1 MKKKYFLLF
10 SIPFIMSSF
19 IGCNPNKK
27 EKIQLIHSKAYG
39 AIKPIDI
46 YTITNG
52 YMSTDGEFSER
63 KRHSLN
69 INYKYC
75 VYEYYN
81 QKHSSIIDN
90 TALLEIDQNKLKI
103 SWGYSDFF
111 GTKVLTYYSEF
122 WGEKE
127 NVMFIAD
134 VTFKETYHIKLK
146 EKSDTYKIT
155 YYDINNETGLH
166 NIKSINNYKKTIEIL
181 KTDVTKIEY
190 F

>member
-10 SIPFIMSSF
+10 SIPFIMSSC
-19 IGCNPNKK
+19 IGCTPSNKG
-27 EKIQLIHSKAYG
+27 KIQLIHSKVYG

-52 YMSTDGEFSER
+52 YMRTDGDSER

-75 VYEYYN
+75 VYEYHN
-81 QKHSSIIDN
+81 QKRSSIIDN
-90 TALLEIDQNKLKI
+90 TALLEIDHNKLKI
-103 SWGYSDFF
+103 SHGYSDFL

-127 NVMFIAD
+127 NVMFIAN
-134 VTFKETYHIKLK
+134 VTFKETYHIELK

-155 YYDINNETGLH
+155 YYNINNETGLH

-181 KTDVTKIEY
+181 KTDVKKIEY